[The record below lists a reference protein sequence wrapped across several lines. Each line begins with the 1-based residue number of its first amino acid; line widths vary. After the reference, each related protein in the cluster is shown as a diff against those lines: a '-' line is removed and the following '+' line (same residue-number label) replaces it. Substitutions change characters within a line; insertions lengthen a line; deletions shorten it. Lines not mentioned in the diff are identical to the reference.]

1 MSSIIEENLERI
13 KNLSDEKLKEEGIL
27 KINQYIPEIQEIYL
41 AELKKRN
48 LIDSSSNKKLD
59 AELQKILE
67 NNDLQSYIPV
77 LENEKLYSITDLET
91 LTQEDYKEL
100 GISTL
105 GERKKFLKLFSSED
119 DSYTVENLPALNGIP
134 QYPNDDDIKNDKEI
148 KNSDQKPEAIIINN
162 NTGSGGSGA
171 HTGLAGVLGGILGA
185 AAVIIIGLIILSN
198 ESWSL

>member
-27 KINQYIPEIQEIYL
+27 KINQYVPEIQIYL

-59 AELQKILE
+59 AELLRILE
-67 NNDLQSYIPV
+67 ENDLQSYI
-77 LENEKLYSITDLET
+77 KILET
-91 LTQEDYKEL
+91 EKMYSVEDLRDLSQKDFEEL
-100 GISTL
+100 GIYTL
-105 GERKKFLKLFSSED
+105 GERKKFTRLFSSANLNK
-119 DSYTVENLPALNGIP
+119 NLPATQTP
-134 QYPNDDDIKNDKEI
+134 QNKTLPVEENKSDDANA
-148 KNSDQKPEAIIINN
+148 SKPEAIIINN
-162 NTGSGGSGA
+162 TGTGSSGA
-171 HTGLAGVLGGILGA
+171 HTGLAGVLGGIVGA

>member
-27 KINQYIPEIQEIYL
+27 KINQYVPEIQEIYL

-59 AELQKILE
+59 AELLRILE
-67 NNDLQSYIPV
+67 ENDLQSYI
-77 LENEKLYSITDLET
+77 KILET
-91 LTQEDYKEL
+91 EKMYSVEDLRDLSQKDFEEL
-100 GISTL
+100 GIYTL
-105 GERKKFLKLFSSED
+105 GERKKFTRLFSSANLD
-119 DSYTVENLPALNGIP
+119 KNLPATQTP
-134 QYPNDDDIKNDKEI
+134 QNKTLPVEENKSDDANA
-148 KNSDQKPEAIIINN
+148 SKPEAIIINN
-162 NTGSGGSGA
+162 NTGTGGSGA

>member
-27 KINQYIPEIQEIYL
+27 KINQYVPEIQEIYL

-91 LTQEDYKEL
+91 
-100 GISTL
+100 
-105 GERKKFLKLFSSED
+105 
-119 DSYTVENLPALNGIP
+119 
-134 QYPNDDDIKNDKEI
+134 
-148 KNSDQKPEAIIINN
+148 
-162 NTGSGGSGA
+162 
-171 HTGLAGVLGGILGA
+171 
-185 AAVIIIGLIILSN
+185 
-198 ESWSL
+198 